1 VRLSRERI
9 GSRWSAFAARRSRRI
24 RSFLKT
30 FDLNNK
36 SLSEIEQEE
45 EDRARAIQLLQGDEY
60 LFRDSF
66 PFFLSPFRSPS
77 VHPPPPPPPPPP
89 APPRPPPPP
98 PSASL
103 RVIIP
108 FTPVSLPARLSALPP
123 VFFLLRVSI
132 YSEAAVSTIPPRATC
147 VIYITYGTH
156 RCINSVP

>member
-66 PFFLSPFRSPS
+66 PFFLSPFRSLS

-89 APPRPPPPP
+89 P
-98 PSASL
+98 L
-103 RVIIP
+103 LLV
-108 FTPVSLPARLSALPP
+108 LLLLLLQRLSALLFPLLP
-123 VFFLLRVSI
+123 FPFQLGYQRYLLFSSFFASLFTARRQFPQFPLGQHVSFTLRTVHTG
-132 YSEAAVSTIPPRATC
+132 A
-147 VIYITYGTH
+147 
-156 RCINSVP
+156 

>member
-77 VHPPPPPPPPPP
+77 VHPPPPPPPPRSSSSSSSSSFSVS
-89 APPRPPPPP
+89 PRYYSLYSRF
-98 PSASL
+98 PSSSAISATSC
-103 RVIIP
+103 
-108 FTPVSLPARLSALPP
+108 FLPSSRLYLQRGGS
-123 VFFLLRVSI
+123 F
-132 YSEAAVSTIPPRATC
+132 
-147 VIYITYGTH
+147 H
-156 RCINSVP
+156 NSPSGNMCHLHYVRYTQVHK